1 MLIKTNTFKTHVI
14 TTKDHLNGFGL
25 ITIEAHGLRNSSDS
39 ICNKITYLKF
49 MVMPASIS
57 SKARTQKKAK
67 DNELYL

>member
-39 ICNKITYLKF
+39 ICNKNNISEIHGH
-49 MVMPASIS
+49 AS
-57 SKARTQKKAK
+57 
-67 DNELYL
+67 LH